1 MQEIKKKNKKLNYKV
16 KFLLVKFI
24 NPKKII
30 STFNDENI
38 MLVSYICLK
47 ADVFTVCLI
56 IPTLDVE
63 YCIPVYTVTVA
74 LRLM

>member
-1 MQEIKKKNKKLNYKV
+1 MQVIKKNIYKKLNYKV
-16 KFLLVKFI
+16 KCLLALFI
-24 NPKKII
+24 NPRKII

-47 ADVFTVCLI
+47 ADAFTVCLI

-63 YCIPVYTVTVA
+63 YCIPVYTVA